1 MNHAP
6 DLRASLSSS
15 HPHPQRPPSKLP
27 SPRSFDLSQPSYTVF
42 RHGHG
47 DEPAYDLDYRFY
59 TLHGLTSSRPLATM
73 SSSRRTSN
81 PSALR
86 VQAWA
91 EDVPTIGII
100 PEQATGPAAI
110 STTLPVRSVGTTAR
124 SDAIRGTTVT
134 LSIPLDEVSAP
145 KPVRPSEPIEGEDGK
160 ASYTPRRKVLRRD
173 SMERREALLK
183 GKEGSRRRQRWE
195 NGE

>member
-1 MNHAP
+1 MRIPRDH
-6 DLRASLSSS
+6 LRV
-15 HPHPQRPPSKLP
+15 RP
-27 SPRSFDLSQPSYTVF
+27 
-42 RHGHG
+42 
-47 DEPAYDLDYRFY
+47 
-59 TLHGLTSSRPLATM
+59 HGLTSLSPPFTVLIHGLSTRQRRQASIRPRHRLYTIHGAYIQPSTIATM

-91 EDVPTIGII
+91 EDIPAVGIVP
-100 PEQATGPAAI
+100 EKAMGPAAI
-110 STTLPVRSVGTTAR
+110 STTLPIRPVAATAR
-124 SDAIRGTTVT
+124 SDAIRGTAVT

-145 KPVRPSEPIEGEDGK
+145 KPVRPSEPLEGEDGK
-160 ASYTPRRKVLRRD
+160 TSYVPRRKVLRRD